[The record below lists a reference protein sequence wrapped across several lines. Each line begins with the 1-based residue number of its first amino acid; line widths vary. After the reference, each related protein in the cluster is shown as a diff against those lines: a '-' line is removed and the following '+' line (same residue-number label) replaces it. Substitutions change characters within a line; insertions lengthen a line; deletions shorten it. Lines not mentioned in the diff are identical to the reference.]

1 MEQIAGPV
9 FGFFL
14 ACYTV
19 QADEGYYAYAK
30 VCIGEPAS
38 VWEPGPTMRKV
49 AAGPFRTEQEAMHAV
64 ISRAERKLAR
74 REARQQD
81 WVVLDSTPQPLRHRS
96 LFPTPSPTPSAP
108 GPGSH

>member
-1 MEQIAGPV
+1 MEHITGPV

-19 QADEGYYAYAK
+19 QTSEGHYAYAK
-30 VCIGEPAS
+30 VCVGEPLS
-38 VWEPGPTMRKV
+38 VWEPGPTLRKV
-49 AAGPFRTEQEAMHAV
+49 AAGPFPTQQEALQAV

-81 WVVLDSTPQPLRHRS
+81 WVVLDSAPQPLRHRS
-96 LFPTPSPTPSAP
+96 LFPTPTPLP
-108 GPGSH
+108 RTGSS

>member
-1 MEQIAGPV
+1 VEYIAGPL

-19 QADEGYYAYAK
+19 QTGEGHYAYAK
-30 VCIGEPAS
+30 VCVGEPAS
-38 VWEPGPTMRKV
+38 VWEPGPTLRKV
-49 AAGPFRTEQEAMHAV
+49 AAGPFRTEREAMEAV

-81 WVVLDSTPQPLRHRS
+81 WVVLDSAPQPLRHRP
-96 LFPTPSPTPSAP
+96 LFPTPSPSP
-108 GPGSH
+108 GPDSR

>member
-1 MEQIAGPV
+1 MEHITGPV

-19 QADEGYYAYAK
+19 QAAEGHYAYAK

-38 VWEPGPTMRKV
+38 VWEPGPTLRKV
-49 AAGPFRTEQEAMHAV
+49 AAGPCTTELEAVQAV
-64 ISRAERKLAR
+64 IARTERKLAR

-81 WVVLDSTPQPLRHRS
+81 WVVLDSAPQPLRHQS
-96 LFPTPSPTPSAP
+96 LFPRPSPSPSP
-108 GPGSH
+108 GPGRP